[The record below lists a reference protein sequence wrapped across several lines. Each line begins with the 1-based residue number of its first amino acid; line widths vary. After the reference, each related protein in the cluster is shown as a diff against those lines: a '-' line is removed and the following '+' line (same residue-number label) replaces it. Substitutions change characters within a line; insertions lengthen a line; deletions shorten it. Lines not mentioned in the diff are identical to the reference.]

1 MSVGTARVE
10 LGNEEQS
17 RSARPGKGAHPS
29 YARSREGGDSL
40 VTTMP
45 AFNSAKEAAEMVR
58 AGLDYLAAADAAQ
71 LADAEQAE
79 CQQMMEQADAI
90 TGPRS
95 RRRGR
100 RGQPRRRPCPEHP
113 GASDHQQSRGL

>member
-17 RSARPGKGAHPS
+17 RPALPGKGAHPS

-45 AFNSAKEAAEMVR
+45 AFCSAKEAAEMVR
-58 AGLDYLAAADAAQ
+58 AGLDYLAAADAAR
-71 LADAEQAE
+71 LAAAEQAE
-79 CQQMMEQADAI
+79 CLQMIEQADAI
-90 TGPRS
+90 STAVRAAFLFAFTA
-95 RRRGR
+95 
-100 RGQPRRRPCPEHP
+100 GQ
-113 GASDHQQSRGL
+113 GYSADADYS